1 VGVDGEGEKIELVRA
16 PASDDPFMEKVAAI
30 YDRNQ
35 LFLDVVQDYYRV
47 FNKNM
52 AEPYKEW
59 RRLSYKEVQY
69 ERVLSEQARK
79 EKIAGVALL
88 VAGVVSTQ
96 GSGTSAL
103 AARYLGLVSGGY
115 IFAKSYDKDA
125 QASVHAS
132 VLRELGASLEGEL
145 APSIVDLQDR
155 TVTLGGTVEQQFGAW
170 KDTMQRL
177 FEAEFNLDSPDADQ
191 PSQPSVLLDESSKG
205 RFEAS
210 NE

>member
-1 VGVDGEGEKIELVRA
+1 
-16 PASDDPFMEKVAAI
+16 M
-30 YDRNQ
+30 
-35 LFLDVVQDYYRV
+35 
-47 FNKNM
+47 
-52 AEPYKEW
+52 
-59 RRLSYKEVQY
+59 
-69 ERVLSEQARK
+69 
-79 EKIAGVALL
+79 
-88 VAGVVSTQ
+88 
-96 GSGTSAL
+96 
-103 AARYLGLVSGGY
+103 GLVSGGY
-115 IFAKSYDKDA
+115 ISCAKSYDKDA